1 MTVRRNDMVQAFHI
15 NVWTDQDEKRS
26 YAAMA
31 ETREEALALAREKLP
46 STWRIEAPENWPP
59 YALGVVLD
67 HELEPG
73 DVRWI
78 TSGEG

>member
-1 MTVRRNDMVQAFHI
+1 MVQAFHI

-67 HELEPG
+67 DELEPG

>member
-1 MTVRRNDMVQAFHI
+1 MAQAFHLD
-15 NVWTDQDEKRS
+15 VWTDHDEKRS

-46 STWRIEAPENWPP
+46 STWRIEAPESSPP